1 MITYAAAGD
10 AMIAGGHLT
19 PAFVNAIRNAKLRN
33 MELACNQLSIAN
45 EDTKRSLEITR
56 ELVKEKAIRIVSVH
70 LPFYGDKLWDPSVLD
85 EEVRKDVSARF
96 SQLILNNLDL
106 MAPEATIHASHEPP
120 LEEHPQHIDQ
130 FCKTVEE
137 MIPALE
143 AANMSLNVEFLPRT
157 CVGHNVEELEIIT
170 RRFDAKHVNI
180 NFDVNHIMAAHKD
193 LPAMI
198 QRLAPRIHAFH
209 ISDYDGI
216 DELHWHPGQGLIDW
230 PAVMKAIKA
239 IDHDLLLILETT
251 FQLGGRPPHR
261 IADPCFALKQL
272 ENDCY
277 FLENCDRIVAEQ
289 NAFQVPG
296 N

>member
-1 MITYAAAGD
+1 M
-10 AMIAGGHLT
+10 
-19 PAFVNAIRNAKLRN
+19 
-33 MELACNQLSIAN
+33 
-45 EDTKRSLEITR
+45 
-56 ELVKEKAIRIVSVH
+56 
-70 LPFYGDKLWDPSVLD
+70 
-85 EEVRKDVSARF
+85 RKDVSARF

>member
-10 AMIAGGHLT
+10 AMIASGYFT
-19 PAFVNAIRNAKLRN
+19 PALENALRKAKLRN
-33 MELACNQLSIAN
+33 IELACNQFSVAC
-45 EDTKRSLEITR
+45 ESADASLALMR
-56 ELVKEKAIRIVSVH
+56 KLVKEKVIRIASVH
-70 LPFYGDKLWDPSVLD
+70 LPFYGDKPWDPSTLD
-85 EEVRKDVSARF
+85 EDLRKDTSRRF
-96 SQLILNNLDL
+96 SRLILDNLDL
-106 MAPEATIHASHEPP
+106 MAPDATIHASHEPP

-137 MIPALE
+137 MMPALE

-180 NFDVNHIMAAHKD
+180 NFDVNHIMATYD
-193 LPAMI
+193 ELPDMI
-198 QRLAPRIHAFH
+198 ARLAPRIHAFH

-216 DELHWHPGQGLIDW
+216 DELHWHPGQGIIDW

-239 IDHDLLLILETT
+239 IDHDLLVILETT

-277 FLENCDRIVAEQ
+277 FLENCERIVAEQ
-289 NAFQVPG
+289 NAFQLSG